1 MKKQKTYANLG
12 LKVSISVLTVLIII
26 GCIYL
31 VGTNQEIRQL
41 KEAPNETKNNI
52 VNIVSD
58 DERIA
63 SQNEQEGQNVSQKTN
78 ELFEEYYTKAQNMMK
93 TMTLEEKVSQMFIAR
108 CPTENQIATIKN
120 YQPGGYILFAKDFE
134 GKTKNQVIKQ
144 IQEYQTASKLPMIIG
159 VDEEGG
165 TVVRVS
171 RNQNLVPSQYL
182 SPQALYKQGG
192 LEKIRQDAIEKS
204 QVLLSLGINLNL
216 APVSDVST
224 SSLDFIYQ
232 RSFGQNATQTAHY
245 VKTVVE
251 AMKSQNIA
259 CTLKHFPGYGNN
271 KDSHTAVTYDDRG
284 LETFRSSDFL
294 PFQAGIDSGAQT
306 ILVCHN
312 IVKAMDANTPASL
325 SKKVHE
331 ILRNELHFTGLIM
344 TDDLAMDAATEYGSI
359 SDVAILAIEAGN
371 DILLTSD
378 FQEQRQAII
387 TAVKDKRITEQ
398 RINESVEKIIA
409 YKYAEGLIKS

>member
-1 MKKQKTYANLG
+1 
-12 LKVSISVLTVLIII
+12 
-26 GCIYL
+26 
-31 VGTNQEIRQL
+31 
-41 KEAPNETKNNI
+41 
-52 VNIVSD
+52 
-58 DERIA
+58 
-63 SQNEQEGQNVSQKTN
+63 
-78 ELFEEYYTKAQNMMK
+78 
-93 TMTLEEKVSQMFIAR
+93 
-108 CPTENQIATIKN
+108 
-120 YQPGGYILFAKDFE
+120 
-134 GKTKNQVIKQ
+134 
-144 IQEYQTASKLPMIIG
+144 
-159 VDEEGG
+159 
-165 TVVRVS
+165 
-171 RNQNLVPSQYL
+171 
-182 SPQALYKQGG
+182 
-192 LEKIRQDAIEKS
+192 
-204 QVLLSLGINLNL
+204 
-216 APVSDVST
+216 
-224 SSLDFIYQ
+224 
-232 RSFGQNATQTAHY
+232 
-245 VKTVVE
+245 
-251 AMKSQNIA
+251 MKSRNIA

-306 ILVCHN
+306 VLVCHN
-312 IVKAMDANTPASL
+312 IVKSMDANTPASL

-398 RINESVEKIIA
+398 RINKSVKKIIA